1 MRSPLADIFL
11 PQDELPHGQTSQ
23 TPRQERKSRP
33 AGLSILENVPL
44 ARYTRFEVGGPAR
57 ILADAANEDALREVL
72 GAIEQSGEQYA
83 VIGGGTNLVASDQGY
98 PGVVVR
104 YTNAALEFLGDT
116 VQVAAGAVLQDLVD
130 ASIAHGL
137 KGLETMTGIPGWV
150 GGAVYGNAGAY
161 GHSIQERVT
170 GVRFLERGCVRE
182 ISNADCE
189 FVYRESRFK
198 SRKDWVILSVT
209 LQMESADAEELRASS
224 AEILKIRNEKYPPS
238 MRCAG
243 SIFKNLLWRD
253 LPEAVRA
260 QVPAAA
266 VREGKV
272 PSAYFLEQAGAK
284 GMRRGR
290 VCVADYHANLI
301 YNEGG
306 GTAHEVVELITELK
320 RRVRDRF
327 GMDLEEEVQ
336 FL

>member
-1 MRSPLADIFL
+1 MRSPLADMFL
-11 PQDELPHGQTSQ
+11 PQDQLPQGQL
-23 TPRQERKSRP
+23 PEGKARP

-57 ILADAANEDALREVL
+57 ILADAANEAALTEVL
-72 GAIEQSGEQYA
+72 SAIEESREQYA
-83 VIGGGTNLVASDQGY
+83 IIGGGTNLVAGDQGY
-98 PGVVVR
+98 SGVVVR
-104 YTNAALEFLGDT
+104 YTNAAIEFAGDT
-116 VQVAAGAVLQDLVD
+116 VKVAAGAVLQDLVD
-130 ASIAHGL
+130 ASIRRGF

-189 FVYRESRFK
+189 FAYRESRFK
-198 SRKDWVILSVT
+198 RRKDWVILSVT
-209 LQMESADAEELRASS
+209 LRLESADAEELRVA
-224 AEILKIRNEKYPPS
+224 ANGILKIRNEKYPPT

-243 SIFKNLLWRD
+243 SIFKNLLWSE
-253 LPEAVRA
+253 LPEAVRPL
-260 QVPAAA
+260 VPAAV

-306 GTAHEVVELITELK
+306 GSAQEVSELIAELK
-320 RRVRDRF
+320 RRVHDRF
-327 GMDLEEEVQ
+327 GLDLEEEVQ